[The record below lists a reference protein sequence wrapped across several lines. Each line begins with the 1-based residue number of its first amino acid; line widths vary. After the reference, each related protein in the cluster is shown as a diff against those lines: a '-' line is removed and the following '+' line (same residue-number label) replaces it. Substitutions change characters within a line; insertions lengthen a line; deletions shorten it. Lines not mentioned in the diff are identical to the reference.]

1 MPLPEVCVVFVMRA
15 GADGLEVLLGDRLTG
30 PGRGRI
36 VGVGGALNRGEPAR
50 DAAVRGLLDEA
61 GVAVAASDLREAGV
75 VERHFPTRRALS
87 EQATVFVCRR
97 FTGVPSASASFAPRW
112 FPLAEIP
119 YGRMR
124 ADTVRWLPGVLR
136 GGGVDARFTFGADLS
151 TVVMEAS

>member
-61 GVAVAASDLREAGV
+61 GVAMLAGTAFGEHGEGYMRVSYANSQANLREAL
-75 VERHFPTRRALS
+75 ELT
-87 EQATVFVCRR
+87 
-97 FTGVPSASASFAPRW
+97 
-112 FPLAEIP
+112 
-119 YGRMR
+119 
-124 ADTVRWLPGVLR
+124 
-136 GGGVDARFTFGADLS
+136 ADLLA
-151 TVVMEAS
+151 TR